1 MPALSPTA
9 TARVA
14 LLTGDRDIAGATS
27 DTVLCGPRDV
37 AALIREHALLSTD
50 ALARAE
56 LVREETGEALESVL
70 TRLGMISEQ
79 ALAEAF
85 AAATGLSILAA
96 ADLPL
101 APVAAAVLSAAFLR
115 DSRVLP
121 IALTPGS
128 ITIGLANP
136 LDRFTIAA
144 IGFAVARPVRCAVV
158 RASDLEAAFDRLY
171 HADGNRKDDPG
182 GNAAADEADLERLKD
197 MASDAPVIRAV
208 NRLVAAAVAVRAS
221 DIHIEPADD
230 RLALRYRIDGVLH
243 EQEPL
248 PAAMRLALVS
258 RIKIMAALNIAEKRL
273 PQDGR
278 MRLAVRGHEIDLRV
292 ATAPSIHGESVVL
305 RILDRSNLALD
316 FNTLGFDP
324 ALTVRL
330 RPILHRPHG
339 IVLVTGPTGSGK
351 TTTLYAALA
360 ELNTADRKLLTVEDP
375 IEYRLPGV
383 VQTQVA
389 PGIGLGFSAALR
401 SFLRQD
407 PDVMMV
413 GEIRDIETAQVA
425 VQAALTGHTILST
438 LHTNTAAGA
447 VTRLIDMGVE
457 PFLIASALNAVLAQR
472 LVRRLC
478 PDCRSQGPVTAEI
491 RQGLGD
497 LVAEGHIFFQA
508 NGCPACG
515 GSGYRGRVA
524 VLELLVMDET
534 LARLVLARAEAR
546 EIERAAVAAGMTSL
560 IRDGIAKARQGL
572 TTLDEVLRVA
582 SGS

>member
-1 MPALSPTA
+1 MPRRAEPGS
-9 TARVA
+9 VA
-14 LLTGDRDIAGATS
+14 ELVRSHRLLGG
-27 DTVLCGPRDV
+27 
-37 AALIREHALLSTD
+37 D

-56 LVREETGEALESVL
+56 LVQQETGERLEAVL
-70 TRLGMISEQ
+70 TRLGLISEQ
-79 ALAEAF
+79 ALAQAF
-85 AAATGLSILAA
+85 ADSTGVPILGA
-96 ADLPL
+96 ADLPD
-101 APVAAAVLSAAFLR
+101 APVAADRLSAVYLR
-115 DSRVLP
+115 DAQALP
-121 IALTPGS
+121 VAIDGEHIVVAM
-128 ITIGLANP
+128 ANP
-136 LDRFTIAA
+136 LDSFAVAA
-144 IGFAVARPVRCAVV
+144 IGFVVGRRVRRAVI
-158 RASDLEAAFDRLY
+158 RASDLDAALDRLY
-171 HADGNRKDDPG
+171 RRDAGTGDNGSGNDAG
-182 GNAAADEADLERLKD
+182 ADEADLERLKD

-208 NRLVAAAVAVRAS
+208 NRIVAAAVSARAS
-221 DIHIEPADD
+221 DIHIEPTDD
-230 RLALRYRIDGVLH
+230 RLAVRYRIDGVLE
-243 EQEPL
+243 EQEAL
-248 PAAMRLALVS
+248 PVAMRQALVS

-316 FNTLGFDP
+316 FPSLGFD
-324 ALTVRL
+324 AELIGRL
-330 RPILHRPHG
+330 LPILHRPHG

-360 ELNTADRKLLTVEDP
+360 ELNTTRSKLLTVEDP

-383 VQTQVA
+383 IQTQVA

-457 PFLIASALNAVLAQR
+457 PFLIASSLNAVLAQR

-478 PDCRSQGPVTAEI
+478 PTCRTPGPVAAEI
-491 RQGLGD
+491 VAALGGQID
-497 LVAEGHIFFQA
+497 ATDVFYHGA
-508 NGCPACG
+508 GCNACG
-515 GSGYRGRVA
+515 GSGFRGRVA
-524 VLELLVMDET
+524 VLELLVMDEA

-546 EIERAAVAAGMTSL
+546 EIERTAVAAGMRSL
-560 IRDGIAKARQGL
+560 MKDGLAKARAGL
-572 TTLDEVLRVA
+572 TTLEEVLRVA
-582 SGS
+582 TDG